1 MKDGICIWLMC
12 FTGSKMK
19 SILLAELLREVEL
32 LERWVSET
40 KSGGWSTHLVQP
52 MEDRIKE
59 LKVLLFDMGLGR

>member
-1 MKDGICIWLMC
+1 
-12 FTGSKMK
+12 MK

>member
-1 MKDGICIWLMC
+1 
-12 FTGSKMK
+12 MK

-52 MEDRIKE
+52 MEERIKE